1 MMSEQKNSDIIL
13 YECLSVYLNFTA
25 MASLTLMT

>member
-1 MMSEQKNSDIIL
+1 MSEQKNSDIVR
-13 YECLSVYLNFTA
+13 YEVVISYLNFTA